1 MRFKKPGALSIIA
14 LFTNP
19 LLAIAIFTLGI
30 CWFVQTICSLHQSWA
45 RHNKSDHVFKNK
57 TLFDYCIVSLSIVV
71 TPFRHQ
77 GLSVKCFLFFAFLW
91 GTNRLSRCRCREA
104 KKLSRAQLWSE
115 PAYLPLRPP
124 GLTPYLTAGGQT
136 IPPPPLLPVN
146 QCVGERGGG
155 FKLYNGQKALK
166 CGLIFTQPL
175 SWFR

>member
-77 GLSVKCFLFFAFLW
+77 GLTVKCFLFFAFLW

-146 QCVGERGGG
+146 QCVGERGGASSYIMDR
-155 FKLYNGQKALK
+155 KLSTAG
-166 CGLIFTQPL
+166 
-175 SWFR
+175 